1 MIDSNDFIT
10 VGELEVVE
18 NVNNEDLILFEQ
30 DEEIKTFKGKILND
44 IKEKAE
50 DVFLSLGDKE
60 YLTTERK
67 ETIVEAINNVDLTAK
82 NAKKVVDTLNIN
94 VVKAVSIE
102 NDLEDDSEV
111 DFNLIEK
118 VDSINTEL
126 ETLKSNLSDCVGY
139 RKFNGEWITAQYT
152 LEDKTRNL
160 VIEGDSIVNLASG
173 LRSTELGVLA
183 DNVFTVTAAGGRRG
197 NLYFDNAKG
206 QIKNKETY
214 TIIMNITKNTLVGNT
229 SSFKFNLNNYSIE
242 NYGYFKVENGF
253 TGILMK
259 VIRTATTTVIDT
271 PYLETYTNQT
281 SGELEISN
289 IYILKGDW
297 SNKTIPNYFEGLK
310 SVGDLQ
316 ENGKY
321 KIGLISSNYNLFN
334 SFTNIKALDADNV
347 VLKNNYLEGTYKG
360 NAWIIF
366 KIATPRFKKN
376 TTIIIRGKYT
386 NEVEATGKI
395 EIFQDLNKTGTMTAC
410 DIKKGEFVAKLKLKH
425 DTDTLAISARNANGS
440 SGKKVVFS
448 KLIIEKDTDL
458 NLDVEGN
465 YDKKQILL
473 QEPLNGIGNVRD
485 IKDNKKIIRK
495 TSLRVLNGSEDWILQ
510 RQNDNIIR
518 FMIPKTSPFMN
529 NIKSS
534 SLCLCEGFTDMNSI
548 TPTPDEYCVGVNV
561 EQNDGLVFR
570 VPKSRLETPDVSG
583 FKKFLAKKNIKI
595 VLMLEKYTV
604 EEVEQDMCLNT
615 YKDLTHIYTDTEI
628 QGNISFS
635 TLIDLGTTIN
645 RLENTNTAN
654 LKLIE
659 EQENRLIEQAYSI
672 LDNDTRL
679 CMLELGI

>member
-160 VIEGDSIVNLASG
+160 VIEGNTKYVKD
-173 LRSTELGVLA
+173 GV
-183 DNVFTVTAAGGRRG
+183 
-197 NLYFDNAKG
+197 
-206 QIKNKETY
+206 
-214 TIIMNITKNTLVGNT
+214 
-229 SSFKFNLNNYSIE
+229 
-242 NYGYFKVENGF
+242 
-253 TGILMK
+253 IL
-259 VIRTATTTVIDT
+259 D
-271 PYLETYTNQT
+271 EWQ
-281 SGELEISN
+281 
-289 IYILKGDW
+289 
-297 SNKTIPNYFEGLK
+297 EGCELK

-321 KIGLISSNYNLFN
+321 KIGLVAKNKNLCPFLQQSNIIGDELTFINNGFIKQISNVWNAVTTLKFENLNLKRNTEYYYIVDKATGNDIVTPQLDRIEYYNNNKIIHSVRMNSGQNVITFTTPNLYFNKINFVYRNKTLNRREGILNPQIRLKTNVNYIE
-334 SFTNIKALDADNV
+334 S
-347 VLKNNYLEGTYKG
+347 KNN
-360 NAWIIF
+360 
-366 KIATPRFKKN
+366 KK
-376 TTIIIRGKYT
+376 
-386 NEVEATGKI
+386 
-395 EIFQDLNKTGTMTAC
+395 D
-410 DIKKGEFVAKLKLKH
+410 
-425 DTDTLAISARNANGS
+425 
-440 SGKKVVFS
+440 
-448 KLIIEKDTDL
+448 
-458 NLDVEGN
+458 
-465 YDKKQILL
+465 ILL

-518 FMIPKTSPFMN
+518 FMIPRTSLFMN
-529 NIKSS
+529 NIKQA
-534 SLCLCEGFTDMNSI
+534 SLCLCDGFVDINSI